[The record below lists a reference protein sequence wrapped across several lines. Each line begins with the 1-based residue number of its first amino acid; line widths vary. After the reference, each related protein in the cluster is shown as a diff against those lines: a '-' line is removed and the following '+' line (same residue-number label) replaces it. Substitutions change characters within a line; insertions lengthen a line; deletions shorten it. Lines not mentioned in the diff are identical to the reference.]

1 MLGHAEV
8 VGILFRLVRFRR
20 FRDRV
25 WRHIDNCPSCQARL
39 AGREDARRVL
49 FRADDAGG
57 LDGLWPAVRR
67 AISAESTRPVPAS
80 AFTAAPAVRRNAW
93 RWAAAA
99 GGLAAAALLTAG
111 LVRTFMSGTVRSPNL
126 PGANGGLRIEYARIA
141 GEPAQTIIVHEKD
154 PEMIIVW
161 VEKI

>member
-8 VGILFRLVRFRR
+8 VGFLFRLVRFRR
-20 FRDRV
+20 LRDRI
-25 WRHIDNCPSCQARL
+25 WRHIESCPSCQARL

-67 AISAESTRPVPAS
+67 AISDAAVKPVPAS
-80 AFTAAPAVRRNAW
+80 AFTAAPSGRRNAW
-93 RWAAAA
+93 RWAAAV
-99 GGLAAAALLTAG
+99 GGLAAAALLTVG
-111 LVRTFMSGTVRSPNL
+111 IIRTFMSGTVRAPAFA
-126 PGANGGLRIEYARIA
+126 GANGGLRIEYARIA
-141 GEPAQTIIVHEKD
+141 GQTAQTIIVREKNPD
-154 PEMIIVW
+154 MIIVW